1 MLTFLPTRLLA
12 LSPQQ
17 GPCLWP
23 DLDLQPQ
30 SGPLPPLHATLL
42 PGASGRGRG
51 EGLPAAWCGAG
62 LPALQSKSSPPAP
75 RDFGILDTTAPSCA
89 LLVGWL
95 LISRAQF
102 HFSDP
107 LPHPRTPTW
116 GLITPV
122 STMSHSSSEKPSY
135 PTLDYTLTA
144 TTRETAG
151 QHLLCAVHSMRPFAY
166 VLYHLRSAP

>member
-1 MLTFLPTRLLA
+1 MCY
-12 LSPQQ
+12 SPQQ

-51 EGLPAAWCGAG
+51 KDCRLPGVEVAF
-62 LPALQSKSSPPAP
+62 LPSSPSPPPPAL
-75 RDFGILDTTAPSCA
+75 RDFGILDTTAPSWA

-107 LPHPRTPTW
+107 LPHPCTPTR

-122 STMSHSSSEKPSY
+122 STMSHSSSEKPSH

-151 QHLLCAVHSMRPFAY
+151 QLLPCAVHSLKPFVY
-166 VLYHLRSAP
+166 VLCHLRSAP